1 MNASAS
7 SQRVEFQERARQ
19 ALSDVSLQRAMAK
32 ARGGFVDH
40 RRDAV
45 DALPEF
51 DAIRDAARDIKD
63 HVLANLDGYLE
74 LYEQKVI
81 ENGGQV
87 HWARDA
93 DEACRIVAKICK
105 DAEAKTVTKGKSMVS
120 EEIHLNPVLEAAGMT
135 VVETDLGEYIVQL
148 AGETPS
154 HIIAP
159 AVHKTREQITDLFHE
174 HHSPLGYTDRVTQ
187 REALVNEARSVL
199 RERFVAADV
208 GITGANFLVAETGAN
223 VIVTN
228 EGNGDLTSCLPRV
241 HIVTAGIEKVIP
253 SLDDLSVLLRVLARS
268 ATGQEFSAYTSLYSG
283 PRRTDEME
291 GPEAYHVVL
300 LDNGRS
306 RLLGGQYQPMLRCIR
321 CGACL
326 NHCPVYGAIGG
337 HAYGWVYSGPM
348 GSVLTPLLNGF
359 DQAMDLPNACTLN
372 GRCKEVCPVRI
383 PLSDL
388 LLKHRLEQHDRR
400 LNTLFGRFLLSAWA
414 WLARRPRLYQGVMA
428 LPLWLMHRLGKRRG
442 VLSRLPGLGGWT
454 DSRDFPIPARRSF
467 LRQWHTHKARS

>member
-1 MNASAS
+1 MSVSTASH
-7 SQRVEFQERARQ
+7 RVEFQDRAKQ
-19 ALSDVSLQRAMAK
+19 ALQDVSLQRALAK

-40 RRDAV
+40 RQEAI

-51 DAIRDAARDIKD
+51 DAIRDAARDIKN

-74 LYEQKVI
+74 LYEQQVI

-93 DEACRIVAKICK
+93 EEACQIIAGICK
-105 DAEAKTVTKGKSMVS
+105 EAQAKTVTKGKSMVS
-120 EEIHLNPVLEAAGMT
+120 EEMHLNPVLEAAGMT

-199 RERFVAADV
+199 RERFVTADV

-241 HIVTAGIEKVIP
+241 HIVTAGIEKIVP
-253 SLDDLSVLLRVLARS
+253 SLDDLAVLLRVLARS

-283 PRRTDEME
+283 PRRPGDME

-306 RLLGGQYQPMLRCIR
+306 RLLGGQYQAMLRCIR

-326 NHCPVYGAIGG
+326 NHCPVYGSIGG

-359 DQAMDLPNACTLN
+359 DQSLDLPNACTLN

-388 LLKHRLEQHDRR
+388 LLKHRVEQHERR
-400 LNTLFGRFLLSAWA
+400 LSSGFGRFLVGAWA
-414 WLARRPRLYQGVMA
+414 WLACRPRLYQGVMA
-428 LPLWLMHRLGKRRG
+428 LPLRVMHMLGRRRG
-442 VLSRLPGLGGWT
+442 GLTWLPGVGGWT
-454 DSRDFPIPARRSF
+454 GSRDFPAPARRSF
-467 LRQWHTHKARS
+467 MRQWQSRKVRS

>member
-1 MNASAS
+1 MSVSTASH
-7 SQRVEFQERARQ
+7 RVEFQDRAKQ
-19 ALSDVSLQRAMAK
+19 ALQDVSLQRALAK

-40 RRDAV
+40 RQEAI

-51 DAIRDAARDIKD
+51 DAIRDAARDIKN

-74 LYEQKVI
+74 LYEQQVI

-93 DEACRIVAKICK
+93 EEACQIIAGICK
-105 DAEAKTVTKGKSMVS
+105 EAQAKTVTKGKSMVS
-120 EEIHLNPVLEAAGMT
+120 EEMHLNPVLEAAGMT

-199 RERFVAADV
+199 RERFVTADV

-241 HIVTAGIEKVIP
+241 HIVTAGIEKIVP
-253 SLDDLSVLLRVLARS
+253 SLDDLAVLLRVLARS

-283 PRRTDEME
+283 PRRPGDME

-306 RLLGGQYQPMLRCIR
+306 RLLGGQYQAMLRCIR

-326 NHCPVYGAIGG
+326 NHCPVYGSIGG

-359 DQAMDLPNACTLN
+359 DQSLDLPNACTLN

-388 LLKHRLEQHDRR
+388 LLKHRVEQHERR
-400 LNTLFGRFLLSAWA
+400 LSSGLGRLLLGTWA
-414 WLARRPRLYQGVMA
+414 WLACRPRLYQGVMA
-428 LPLWLMHRLGKRRG
+428 FPFRVMHMFARRRG
-442 VLSRLPGLGGWT
+442 GLTWLPGAGGWT
-454 DSRDFPIPARRSF
+454 GSRDFPVPARRSF
-467 LRQWHTHKARS
+467 MRQWQSRKVRS

>member
-1 MNASAS
+1 MSASTS

-400 LNTLFGRFLLSAWA
+400 LNTIFGRFLLSAWA

>member
-1 MNASAS
+1 MSASAS

-40 RRDAV
+40 RRDAI

-400 LNTLFGRFLLSAWA
+400 LNTIFGRFLLSAWA

>member
-1 MNASAS
+1 MSVSTASY
-7 SQRVEFQERARQ
+7 RVEFQDRAKQ
-19 ALSDVSLQRAMAK
+19 ALQDVSLQRALAK

-40 RRDAV
+40 RQEAI

-51 DAIRDAARDIKD
+51 DAIRDAARDIKN

-74 LYEQKVI
+74 LYEQQVI

-93 DEACRIVAKICK
+93 EEACQIIAGICK
-105 DAEAKTVTKGKSMVS
+105 EAQAKTVTKGKSMVS
-120 EEIHLNPVLEAAGMT
+120 EEMHLNPVLEAAGMT

-199 RERFVAADV
+199 RERFVTADV

-241 HIVTAGIEKVIP
+241 HIVTAGIEKIVP
-253 SLDDLSVLLRVLARS
+253 SLDDLAVLLRVLARS

-283 PRRTDEME
+283 PRRPGDME

-306 RLLGGQYQPMLRCIR
+306 RLLGGQYQAMLRCIR

-326 NHCPVYGAIGG
+326 NHCPVYGSIGG

-359 DQAMDLPNACTLN
+359 DQSLDLPNACTLN

-388 LLKHRLEQHDRR
+388 LLKHRVEQHERR
-400 LNTLFGRFLLSAWA
+400 LSSGLGRFLLGAWA
-414 WLARRPRLYQGVMA
+414 WLACRPRLYQGVMA
-428 LPLWLMHRLGKRRG
+428 LPLRVMHMLGRRRG
-442 VLSRLPGLGGWT
+442 GLTWLPGVGGWT
-454 DSRDFPIPARRSF
+454 GSRDFPAPARRSF
-467 LRQWHTHKARS
+467 MRQWQSRKVRS

>member
-1 MNASAS
+1 MTASTS

-400 LNTLFGRFLLSAWA
+400 LNTIFGRFLLSAWA

>member
-1 MNASAS
+1 MSVSTASH
-7 SQRVEFQERARQ
+7 RVEFQDRAKQ
-19 ALSDVSLQRAMAK
+19 ALQDVSLQRALAK

-40 RRDAV
+40 RQEAI

-51 DAIRDAARDIKD
+51 DAIRDAARDIKN

-74 LYEQKVI
+74 LYEQQVI

-93 DEACRIVAKICK
+93 EEACQIIAGICK
-105 DAEAKTVTKGKSMVS
+105 DAQAKTVTKGKSMVS
-120 EEIHLNPVLEAAGMT
+120 EEMHLNPVLEAAGMT

-199 RERFVAADV
+199 RERFVTADV

-241 HIVTAGIEKVIP
+241 HIVTAGIEKIVP
-253 SLDDLSVLLRVLARS
+253 SLDDLAVLLRVLARS

-283 PRRTDEME
+283 PRRPGDME

-306 RLLGGQYQPMLRCIR
+306 RLLGGKYQAMLRCIR

-326 NHCPVYGAIGG
+326 NHCPVYGSIGG

-359 DQAMDLPNACTLN
+359 DQSLDLPNACTLN

-388 LLKHRLEQHDRR
+388 LLKHRVEQHERR
-400 LNTLFGRFLLSAWA
+400 LSSGFGRFLLGAWA
-414 WLARRPRLYQGVMA
+414 WLACRPRLYQGVMA
-428 LPLWLMHRLGKRRG
+428 LPLRVMHMLGRRRG
-442 VLSRLPGLGGWT
+442 GLTWLPGVGGWT
-454 DSRDFPIPARRSF
+454 GSRDFPAPARRSF
-467 LRQWHTHKARS
+467 MRQWQSRKVRS

>member
-1 MNASAS
+1 MSASTS

-40 RRDAV
+40 RRDAI

-400 LNTLFGRFLLSAWA
+400 LNTIFGRFLLSAWA

>member
-74 LYEQKVI
+74 LYEQKVV

-228 EGNGDLTSCLPRV
+228 EGNGALTSCLPRV

-283 PRRTDEME
+283 PRRTDEIE

-400 LNTLFGRFLLSAWA
+400 LNTIFGRFLLSAWA

>member
-1 MNASAS
+1 MNAPVS
-7 SQRVEFQERARQ
+7 SQRVEFKARVRN
-19 ALSDVSLQRAMAK
+19 ALSDVNLQRAMAK
-32 ARGGFVDH
+32 ARGGFVDK
-40 RRDAV
+40 RREAR

-63 HVLANLDGYLE
+63 HVLANLDSYLE
-74 LYEQKVI
+74 LYEQKVR
-81 ENGGQV
+81 ENGGHV

-93 DEACRIVAKICK
+93 DEACQIIADICK
-105 DAEAKTVTKGKSMVS
+105 QAGARTVTKGKSMVS
-120 EEIHLNPVLEAAGMT
+120 EEMYLNPVLEASGIK

-159 AVHKTREQITDLFHE
+159 AVHKTREQITELFHQ

-199 RERFVAADV
+199 RERFVSADV
-208 GITGANFLVAETGAN
+208 GITGANFLIAETGSN

-228 EGNGDLTSCLPRV
+228 EGNGDLTSSLPKV

-253 SLDDLSVLLRVLARS
+253 SLEDLSVLLRVLARS
-268 ATGQEFSAYTSLYSG
+268 ATGQEFSAYTSIYSG
-283 PRRTDEME
+283 PRRSQDGE
-291 GPEAYHVVL
+291 GPEEYHVVL

-306 RLLGGQYQPMLRCIR
+306 TMLGGVYQPMLRCIR

-326 NHCPVYGAIGG
+326 NHCPVYSAIGG
-337 HAYGWVYSGPM
+337 HSYGWIYPGPM

-359 DQAMDLPNACTLN
+359 DDSVDLPNACTLN

-388 LLKHRLEQHDRR
+388 LLEHRLEQHQRK
-400 LNTLFGRFLLSAWA
+400 LTSPLGRKILGAWA
-414 WLARRPRLYQGVMA
+414 WLAKRPRLYQGVMA
-428 LPLWLMHRLGKRRG
+428 LPLWVAHRLGHQSG
-442 VLSRLPGLGGWT
+442 VLRRLPGLSGWT
-454 DSRDFPIPARRSF
+454 ESRDFPTPARRSF
-467 LRQWHTHKARS
+467 MRQWQSGHRP

>member
-74 LYEQKVI
+74 LYEQKVV

-400 LNTLFGRFLLSAWA
+400 LNTIFGRFLLSAWA

>member
-1 MNASAS
+1 MSASTS

-40 RRDAV
+40 RQDAV

-400 LNTLFGRFLLSAWA
+400 LNTIFGRFLISAWA

>member
-1 MNASAS
+1 MSVSTASR
-7 SQRVEFQERARQ
+7 RVEFQDRAKL
-19 ALSDVSLQRAMAK
+19 ALEDASLQRALAK

-40 RRDAV
+40 RQEAIDG
-45 DALPEF
+45 LPEF
-51 DAIRDAARDIKD
+51 DAIRDAARDIKN

-74 LYEQKVI
+74 LYEQQVI

-93 DEACRIVAKICK
+93 EEACQIIAGICK
-105 DAEAKTVTKGKSMVS
+105 EAQAKTVTKGKSMVS
-120 EEIHLNPVLEAAGMT
+120 EEMHLNPSLEAAGMT

-199 RERFVAADV
+199 RERFVTADV

-241 HIVTAGIEKVIP
+241 HIVTAGIEKIVP
-253 SLDDLSVLLRVLARS
+253 SLDDLAVLLRVLARS

-283 PRRTDEME
+283 PRRPGDME

-306 RLLGGQYQPMLRCIR
+306 RLLGGQYQAMLRCIR

-326 NHCPVYGAIGG
+326 NHCPVYGSIGG

-359 DQAMDLPNACTLN
+359 DQSLDLPNACTLN

-388 LLKHRLEQHDRR
+388 LLKHRVEQHERR
-400 LNTLFGRFLLSAWA
+400 LSSGLGRLLLGTWA
-414 WLARRPRLYQGVMA
+414 WLACRPRLYQGVMA
-428 LPLWLMHRLGKRRG
+428 LPLRVMHMFGGRRG
-442 VLSRLPGLGGWT
+442 GLTWLPGASG
-454 DSRDFPIPARRSF
+454 
-467 LRQWHTHKARS
+467 

>member
-7 SQRVEFQERARQ
+7 SQQVEFQERARQ

-348 GSVLTPLLNGF
+348 GAVLTPLLNGF

-414 WLARRPRLYQGVMA
+414 WLARRPRMYQGVMA
-428 LPLWLMHRLGKRRG
+428 LPLWMMHRLGKRRG

-467 LRQWHTHKARS
+467 LRQWHSRKARS

>member
-1 MNASAS
+1 MSVSTASH
-7 SQRVEFQERARQ
+7 RVEFQDRAKQ
-19 ALSDVSLQRAMAK
+19 ALQDVSLQRALAK

-40 RRDAV
+40 RQEAI

-51 DAIRDAARDIKD
+51 DAIRDAARDIKN
-63 HVLANLDGYLE
+63 HVLANLDDYLE
-74 LYEQKVI
+74 LYEQQVI

-93 DEACRIVAKICK
+93 EEACQIIAGICK
-105 DAEAKTVTKGKSMVS
+105 EAQAKTVTKGKSMVS
-120 EEIHLNPVLEAAGMT
+120 EEMHLNPVLEAAGMT

-199 RERFVAADV
+199 RERFVTADV

-241 HIVTAGIEKVIP
+241 HIVTAGIEKIVP
-253 SLDDLSVLLRVLARS
+253 SLDDLAVLLRVLARS

-283 PRRTDEME
+283 PRRPGDME

-306 RLLGGQYQPMLRCIR
+306 RLLGGQYQAMLRCIR

-326 NHCPVYGAIGG
+326 NHCPVYGSIGG

-359 DQAMDLPNACTLN
+359 DQSLDLPNACTLN

-388 LLKHRLEQHDRR
+388 LLKHRVEQHERR
-400 LNTLFGRFLLSAWA
+400 LSSGLGRFLLGAWA
-414 WLARRPRLYQGVMA
+414 WLACRPRLYQGVMA
-428 LPLWLMHRLGKRRG
+428 LPLRVMHMLGRRRG
-442 VLSRLPGLGGWT
+442 GLTWLPGVGGWT
-454 DSRDFPIPARRSF
+454 GSRDFPAPARRSF
-467 LRQWHTHKARS
+467 MRQWQSRKVRS

>member
-1 MNASAS
+1 MSVSTASH
-7 SQRVEFQERARQ
+7 RVEFQDRAKQ
-19 ALSDVSLQRAMAK
+19 ALQDVSLQRALAK

-40 RRDAV
+40 RQEAI

-51 DAIRDAARDIKD
+51 DAIRDAARDIKN

-74 LYEQKVI
+74 LYEQQVI

-93 DEACRIVAKICK
+93 EEACQIIAGICK
-105 DAEAKTVTKGKSMVS
+105 EAQAKTVTKGKSMVS
-120 EEIHLNPVLEAAGMT
+120 EEMHLNPVLEAAGMT

-199 RERFVAADV
+199 RERFVTADV

-228 EGNGDLTSCLPRV
+228 EGNGDLTRCLPRV
-241 HIVTAGIEKVIP
+241 HIVTAGIEKIVP
-253 SLDDLSVLLRVLARS
+253 SLDDLAVLLRVLARS

-283 PRRTDEME
+283 PRRPGDME

-306 RLLGGQYQPMLRCIR
+306 RLLGGQYQAMLRCIR

-326 NHCPVYGAIGG
+326 NHCPVYGSIGG

-359 DQAMDLPNACTLN
+359 DQSLDLPNACTLN

-388 LLKHRLEQHDRR
+388 LLKHRVEQHERR
-400 LNTLFGRFLLSAWA
+400 LSSGFGRFLLGAWA
-414 WLARRPRLYQGVMA
+414 WLACRPRLYQGVMA
-428 LPLWLMHRLGKRRG
+428 LPLRVMHMLGRRRG
-442 VLSRLPGLGGWT
+442 GLTWLPGVGGWT
-454 DSRDFPIPARRSF
+454 GSRDFPAPARRSF
-467 LRQWHTHKARS
+467 MRQWQSRKVRS

>member
-7 SQRVEFQERARQ
+7 SQQVEFQERARQ

-348 GSVLTPLLNGF
+348 GAVLTPLLNGF

-372 GRCKEVCPVRI
+372 GKCKEVCPVRI

-414 WLARRPRLYQGVMA
+414 WLARRPRMYQGVMA

-467 LRQWHTHKARS
+467 LRQWHSRKARS

>member
-7 SQRVEFQERARQ
+7 SQQVEFQERARQ

-372 GRCKEVCPVRI
+372 GKCKEVCPVRI

-414 WLARRPRLYQGVMA
+414 WLARRPRMYQGVMA

>member
-1 MNASAS
+1 MSASTS

-74 LYEQKVI
+74 LYEQNVI

-348 GSVLTPLLNGF
+348 GAVLTPLLNGF

-400 LNTLFGRFLLSAWA
+400 LNTIFGRFLLSAWA

-467 LRQWHTHKARS
+467 LRQWHSRKARS

>member
-1 MNASAS
+1 
-7 SQRVEFQERARQ
+7 
-19 ALSDVSLQRAMAK
+19 
-32 ARGGFVDH
+32 
-40 RRDAV
+40 
-45 DALPEF
+45 
-51 DAIRDAARDIKD
+51 
-63 HVLANLDGYLE
+63 
-74 LYEQKVI
+74 
-81 ENGGQV
+81 
-87 HWARDA
+87 
-93 DEACRIVAKICK
+93 
-105 DAEAKTVTKGKSMVS
+105 
-120 EEIHLNPVLEAAGMT
+120 MT

-199 RERFVAADV
+199 RERFVTADV

-241 HIVTAGIEKVIP
+241 HIVTAGIEEIVP
-253 SLDDLSVLLRVLARS
+253 SLDDLAVLLRVLARS

-283 PRRTDEME
+283 PRRPGDME

-306 RLLGGQYQPMLRCIR
+306 RLLGGQYQAMLRCIR

-326 NHCPVYGAIGG
+326 NHCPVYGSIGG

-359 DQAMDLPNACTLN
+359 DQSLDLPNACTLN

-388 LLKHRLEQHDRR
+388 LLKHRVEQHERR
-400 LNTLFGRFLLSAWA
+400 LSSGLGRFLLGAWA
-414 WLARRPRLYQGVMA
+414 WLACRPRLYQGVMA
-428 LPLWLMHRLGKRRG
+428 LPLRVMHMLGRRRG
-442 VLSRLPGLGGWT
+442 GLTWLPGAGGWT
-454 DSRDFPIPARRSF
+454 GSRDFPVPARRSF
-467 LRQWHTHKARS
+467 MRQWQSRKVRS

>member
-1 MNASAS
+1 MSVSVASH
-7 SQRVEFQERARQ
+7 RVEFQDRAKQ
-19 ALSDVSLQRAMAK
+19 ALQDASLQRALAK

-40 RRDAV
+40 RQDAI

-51 DAIRDAARDIKD
+51 DAIRDAARDIKN

-74 LYEQKVI
+74 LYEQQVI

-93 DEACRIVAKICK
+93 EEACQIIAGICK
-105 DAEAKTVTKGKSMVS
+105 DAQAKTVTKGKSMVS
-120 EEIHLNPVLEAAGMT
+120 EEMHLNPVLEAAGMT

-199 RERFVAADV
+199 RERFVTADV

-241 HIVTAGIEKVIP
+241 HIVTAGIEKIVP
-253 SLDDLSVLLRVLARS
+253 SLDDLAVLLRVLARS

-283 PRRTDEME
+283 PRRPGDME

-306 RLLGGQYQPMLRCIR
+306 RLLGGQYQAMLRCIR

-326 NHCPVYGAIGG
+326 NHCPVYGSIGG

-359 DQAMDLPNACTLN
+359 DEALDLPNACTLN

-388 LLKHRLEQHDRR
+388 LLKHRVEQHERR
-400 LNTLFGRFLLSAWA
+400 LSSGFGRFLLGVWA
-414 WLARRPRLYQGVMA
+414 WLACRPRLYQGVMA
-428 LPLWLMHRLGKRRG
+428 LPLRVMHRLARRRG
-442 VLSRLPGLGGWT
+442 GLTWLPGAGGWT
-454 DSRDFPIPARRSF
+454 ASRDFPAPARRSF
-467 LRQWHTHKARS
+467 MRQWRSRRVRS

>member
-1 MNASAS
+1 MSASTS

>member
-1 MNASAS
+1 MSVSTASR
-7 SQRVEFQERARQ
+7 RVEFQDRAKL
-19 ALSDVSLQRAMAK
+19 ALEDASLQRALAK

-40 RRDAV
+40 RQEAIDG
-45 DALPEF
+45 LPEF
-51 DAIRDAARDIKD
+51 DAIRDAARDIKN

-74 LYEQKVI
+74 LYEQQVI

-87 HWARDA
+87 HWARDTE
-93 DEACRIVAKICK
+93 EACQIIAGICK
-105 DAEAKTVTKGKSMVS
+105 EAQAKTVTKGKSMVS
-120 EEIHLNPVLEAAGMT
+120 EEMHLNPALEAAGMT

-199 RERFVAADV
+199 RERFVTADV

-241 HIVTAGIEKVIP
+241 HIVTAGIEKIVP
-253 SLDDLSVLLRVLARS
+253 SLDDLAVLLRVLARS

-283 PRRTDEME
+283 PRRPGDME

-306 RLLGGQYQPMLRCIR
+306 RLLGGQYQAMLRCIR

-326 NHCPVYGAIGG
+326 NHCPVYGSIGG

-359 DQAMDLPNACTLN
+359 DQSLDLPNACTLN

-388 LLKHRLEQHDRR
+388 LLKHRVEQHERR
-400 LNTLFGRFLLSAWA
+400 LSSGLGRLLLGTWA
-414 WLARRPRLYQGVMA
+414 WLACRPRLYQGVMA
-428 LPLWLMHRLGKRRG
+428 LPLRVMHMFGGRRG
-442 VLSRLPGLGGWT
+442 GLTWLPGASGWT
-454 DSRDFPIPARRSF
+454 GSRGFPAPARRSF
-467 LRQWHTHKARS
+467 MRQWQSRKVRS

>member
-1 MNASAS
+1 MNVSAS

-348 GSVLTPLLNGF
+348 GAVLTPLLNGF

-414 WLARRPRLYQGVMA
+414 WLARRPRMYQGVMA

-467 LRQWHTHKARS
+467 LRQWHSRKARS

>member
-1 MNASAS
+1 MSASTS

-348 GSVLTPLLNGF
+348 GAVLTPLLNGF

-414 WLARRPRLYQGVMA
+414 WLARRPRMYQGVMA
-428 LPLWLMHRLGKRRG
+428 LPVWLMHRLGKRRG
-442 VLSRLPGLGGWT
+442 GLSRLPRLGGWT

-467 LRQWHTHKARS
+467 LRQWHSRKARS

>member
-1 MNASAS
+1 MSASTS

-414 WLARRPRLYQGVMA
+414 WLARRPRMYQGVMA

-467 LRQWHTHKARS
+467 LRQWHSRKARS

>member
-1 MNASAS
+1 MSVSTASH
-7 SQRVEFQERARQ
+7 RVEFQDRAKQ
-19 ALSDVSLQRAMAK
+19 ALQDVSLQRALAK

-40 RRDAV
+40 RQEAI

-51 DAIRDAARDIKD
+51 DAIRDAARDIKN

-74 LYEQKVI
+74 LYEQQVI

-93 DEACRIVAKICK
+93 EEACQIIAGICK
-105 DAEAKTVTKGKSMVS
+105 EAQAKTVTKGKSMVS
-120 EEIHLNPVLEAAGMT
+120 EEMHLNPVLEAAGMT

-199 RERFVAADV
+199 RERFVTADV

-241 HIVTAGIEKVIP
+241 HIVTAGIEKIVP
-253 SLDDLSVLLRVLARS
+253 SLDDLAVLLRVLARS

-283 PRRTDEME
+283 PRRPGDME

-306 RLLGGQYQPMLRCIR
+306 RLLGGQYQAMLRCIR

-326 NHCPVYGAIGG
+326 NHCPVYGSIGG

-359 DQAMDLPNACTLN
+359 DQSLDLPNACTLN

-388 LLKHRLEQHDRR
+388 LLKHRVEQHERR
-400 LNTLFGRFLLSAWA
+400 LSSGFGRFLLGAWA
-414 WLARRPRLYQGVMA
+414 WLACRPRLYQGVMA
-428 LPLWLMHRLGKRRG
+428 LPLRVMHMLGRRRG
-442 VLSRLPGLGGWT
+442 GLTWLPGVGGWT
-454 DSRDFPIPARRSF
+454 GSRDFPAPARRSF
-467 LRQWHTHKARS
+467 MRQWQSRKVRS

>member
-348 GSVLTPLLNGF
+348 GAVLTPLLNGF

-414 WLARRPRLYQGVMA
+414 WLARRPRMYQGVMA

-467 LRQWHTHKARS
+467 LRQWHSRKARS

>member
-1 MNASAS
+1 MSASTS

-348 GSVLTPLLNGF
+348 GAVLTPLLNGF

-414 WLARRPRLYQGVMA
+414 WLARRPRMYQGVMA

-467 LRQWHTHKARS
+467 LRQWHSRKARS

>member
-1 MNASAS
+1 MSVSTASH
-7 SQRVEFQERARQ
+7 RVEFQDRAKQ
-19 ALSDVSLQRAMAK
+19 ALQDASLQRALAK

-40 RRDAV
+40 RQEAI

-51 DAIRDAARDIKD
+51 DAIRDAARDIKN

-74 LYEQKVI
+74 LYEQQVI

-93 DEACRIVAKICK
+93 EEACQIIAGICK
-105 DAEAKTVTKGKSMVS
+105 EAQAKTVTKGKSMVS
-120 EEIHLNPVLEAAGMT
+120 EEMHLNPVLEAAGMT

-199 RERFVAADV
+199 RERFVTADV

-241 HIVTAGIEKVIP
+241 HIVTAGIEKIVP
-253 SLDDLSVLLRVLARS
+253 SLDDLAVLLRVLARS

-283 PRRTDEME
+283 PRRPGDME

-306 RLLGGQYQPMLRCIR
+306 RLLGGQYQAMLRCIR

-326 NHCPVYGAIGG
+326 NHCPVYGSIGG

-359 DQAMDLPNACTLN
+359 DQSLDLPNACTLN

-388 LLKHRLEQHDRR
+388 LLKHRVEQHERR
-400 LNTLFGRFLLSAWA
+400 LSSGFGRFLLGAWA
-414 WLARRPRLYQGVMA
+414 WLACRPRLYQGVMA
-428 LPLWLMHRLGKRRG
+428 LPLRVMHMLGRRRG
-442 VLSRLPGLGGWT
+442 GLTWLPGVGGWT
-454 DSRDFPIPARRSF
+454 GSRDFPAPARRSF
-467 LRQWHTHKARS
+467 MRQWQSRKVRS